1 MSVSWI
7 LLIVLMAII
16 LILDKE
22 AEKLQDEL
30 ISAQEEE
37 IKKQAD
43 LIEAQRKLIEALKGE
58 IRETN

>member
-1 MSVSWI
+1 MRASWI

-16 LILDKE
+16 FILDKVT
-22 AEKLQDEL
+22 EKLQDEL
-30 ISAQEEE
+30 ISVQEEE

-58 IRETN
+58 SRE

>member
-1 MSVSWI
+1 MR

-16 LILDKE
+16 LILDKV

-30 ISAQEEE
+30 ISAQEKE

-43 LIEAQRKLIEALKGE
+43 LIEAQRKQIEALKGADDADG
-58 IRETN
+58 